1 MTTGNAAFQL
11 VDERGWRRG
20 LNNLLRAEFSS
31 WFKSRKWW
39 VHVLIWLLSIN
50 LILFFTIIGA
60 KDAVAAGEEAGDD
73 AVQLYSIF
81 GGMFVMI
88 GVIVVSQGA
97 IIGEKKSG
105 TAAWILSKPVSRT
118 ALVISKLVGN
128 GVGLLLTAVLVPGL
142 VAYLELYWAL
152 EGWLPPLN
160 FVAGVATLSLH
171 TVFWLSLTIML
182 GAFFDSW
189 GPIIGIPLAFAF
201 GQNMIA
207 GFAPFLIYIFP
218 WALAIPAGGEQPSL
232 AWSFVNGEAP
242 FSWIPLIAAISS
254 SVLFVGL
261 AIWRFGRE
269 EL

>member
-20 LNNLLRAEFSS
+20 LNNLLQAEFSS

-39 VHVLIWLLSIN
+39 VHVLIWLFSIN
-50 LILFFTIIGA
+50 LILLFTIIGA
-60 KDAVAAGEEAGDD
+60 RDAAMAGEEAGDD
-73 AVQLYSIF
+73 TVQLYSIF

-88 GVIVVSQGA
+88 GVIVVAQGA

-105 TAAWILSKPVSRT
+105 TVAWILSKPVSRT
-118 ALVISKLVGN
+118 AFVISKLVGN
-128 GVGLLLTAVLVPGL
+128 GVGLLFTAVLVPGL
-142 VAYLELYWAL
+142 IAYFELYWAL
-152 EGWLPPLN
+152 ESWPPLLN
-160 FVAGVATLSLH
+160 FVAGVATLGLH
-171 TVFWLSLTIML
+171 MFFWLSLTIML

-201 GQNMIA
+201 GQNFIA
-207 GFAPFLIYIFP
+207 GFAPFLLYVFP
-218 WALAIPAGGEQPSL
+218 WALAVPAGDKYPSL

-242 FSWIPLIAAISS
+242 FSWLPLIAAVVF
-254 SVLFVGL
+254 SVLFVTL

-269 EL
+269 EF